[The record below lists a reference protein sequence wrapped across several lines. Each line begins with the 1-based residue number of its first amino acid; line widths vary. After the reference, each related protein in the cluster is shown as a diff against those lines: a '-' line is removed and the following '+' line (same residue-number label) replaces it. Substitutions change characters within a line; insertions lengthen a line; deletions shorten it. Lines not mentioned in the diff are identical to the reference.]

1 MTRDRPPGAH
11 AGGDGTVTPVNVP
24 GPDSRDP
31 LPLVN
36 PVLGALAAVVLFLL
50 ALLVL
55 TLWTTPAPADE
66 HRITTQS
73 EQQHD

>member
-1 MTRDRPPGAH
+1 MERSLPSTSR
-11 AGGDGTVTPVNVP
+11 

>member
-1 MTRDRPPGAH
+1 MERSPSPTSRGPGS
-11 AGGDGTVTPVNVP
+11 P
-24 GPDSRDP
+24 DP

-36 PVLGALAAVVLFLL
+36 PVLGALAVVVLVLL

-66 HRITTQS
+66 HRITTPA
-73 EQQHD
+73 EEHHD

>member
-1 MTRDRPPGAH
+1 MERSPSPTSR
-11 AGGDGTVTPVNVP
+11 
-24 GPDSRDP
+24 GPRSPDP

-36 PVLGALAAVVLFLL
+36 PVLGALAAVVLVLL

-66 HRITTQS
+66 HRITTPA
-73 EQQHD
+73 EEHHD